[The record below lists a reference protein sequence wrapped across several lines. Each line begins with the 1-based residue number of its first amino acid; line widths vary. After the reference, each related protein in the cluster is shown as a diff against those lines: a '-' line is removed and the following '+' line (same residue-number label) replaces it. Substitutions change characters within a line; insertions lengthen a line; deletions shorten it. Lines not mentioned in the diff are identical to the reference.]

1 MIDLRRLCR
10 LTARRGQNN
19 FLYRFKKRAS
29 RRLPII
35 GGGGRLLHVDS
46 MTTSSI
52 SPSAPAPIRR
62 DRLTWAAYL
71 ALAQFTFFLNIQ
83 GNIIPF
89 LKDEFDLS
97 YRVVTLHPAAVA
109 AGLIVSGMFGER
121 LTRRYGRLWSVMA
134 GLAGMAL
141 GALAIIAAP
150 HPVVSIL
157 GCFLMGAV
165 GCLILIIVPTMLADW
180 HGANR
185 SVAIGE
191 ANGISYVASLTA
203 AMAVGLF
210 VAIGFGWRAALLLG
224 VVLAGLLLL
233 FLRGVPM
240 PAAKAPPAAS
250 EDDER
255 GGRLPLAY
263 WFYWLTIIAFVGVEQ
278 SVLVWATEFL
288 TRVKGVPVASAA
300 VTAGAFSFGMLVGR
314 LSSSVVLARIS
325 AARALYL
332 SAIITVPAFL
342 LFWGASSLPLAVFG
356 LFAVGLGCA
365 LQYPL
370 TLTKAIVTAGPFGEL
385 ATARASLGSGLSI
398 LIIPW
403 AIGALAD
410 HTGLW
415 VAMSM
420 LPLFTVAGVVFL
432 FAGERVVRR

>member
-1 MIDLRRLCR
+1 M
-10 LTARRGQNN
+10 TA
-19 FLYRFKKRAS
+19 
-29 RRLPII
+29 P
-35 GGGGRLLHVDS
+35 
-46 MTTSSI
+46 SI
-52 SPSAPAPIRR
+52 SPSVPAPIRR

-109 AGLIVSGMFGER
+109 AGLIVSGLFGER
-121 LTRRYGRLWSVMA
+121 LTRKYGRLWSVMV

-141 GALAIIAAP
+141 GALAIVVAP
-150 HPVVSIL
+150 NPVVSIL
-157 GCFLMGAV
+157 GCFVMGAV
-165 GCLILIIVPTMLADW
+165 GCLILIVVPTLLADW

-191 ANGISYVASLTA
+191 ANGVSYVASLTA

-210 VAIGFGWRAALLLG
+210 VAIGFGWRAALLFG

-240 PAAKAPPAAS
+240 PAAETPPANA
-250 EDDER
+250 DGAR
-255 GGRLPLAY
+255 GGHLPLAY
-263 WFYWLTIIAFVGVEQ
+263 WFYWLTLIAFVGVEQ

-300 VTAGAFSFGMLVGR
+300 ITAGAFSLGMLVGR
-314 LSSSVVLARIS
+314 LSSSLVLTRMT

-332 SAIITVPAFL
+332 SAILTVPAFF
-342 LFWGASSLPLAVFG
+342 LFWGAPGLTLAVIG

-385 ATARASLGSGLSI
+385 ATARASLASGLSI
-398 LIIPW
+398 LVIPW

-410 HTGLW
+410 HTGLSI
-415 VAMSM
+415 AMSA
-420 LPLFTVAGVVFL
+420 LPILIVAALVFL
-432 FAGERVVRR
+432 FAGERAARH

>member
-1 MIDLRRLCR
+1 M
-10 LTARRGQNN
+10 
-19 FLYRFKKRAS
+19 
-29 RRLPII
+29 
-35 GGGGRLLHVDS
+35 
-46 MTTSSI
+46 
-52 SPSAPAPIRR
+52 PAPIRR
-62 DRLTWAAYL
+62 DRLTWSAYL

-109 AGLIVSGMFGER
+109 AGLIVSGLFGER
-121 LTRRYGRLWSVMA
+121 LTRKHGRLWSVMV
-134 GLAGMAL
+134 GLIGMAL
-141 GALAIIAAP
+141 GAIAIILAP

-165 GCLILIIVPTMLADW
+165 GCLILIVVPTLLADW

-210 VAIGFGWRAALLLG
+210 VAIGLGWRAALLLG
-224 VVLAGLLLL
+224 VVLAGFLLL
-233 FLRGVPM
+233 FLRGTPM
-240 PAAKAPPAAS
+240 PAAQITPVAA
-250 EDDER
+250 DGGR

-300 VTAGAFSFGMLVGR
+300 IAAGAFSLGMLIGR
-314 LSSSVVLARIS
+314 LSSSLVLTRIT

-332 SAIITVPAFL
+332 SAVVTVPAFL
-342 LFWGASSLPLAVFG
+342 LFWGAPSLTLAIVG
-356 LFAVGLGCA
+356 LFTVGLGCA

-398 LIIPW
+398 LVIPW

-410 HTGLW
+410 QIGLW
-415 VAMSM
+415 AAMSV
-420 LPLFTVAGVVFL
+420 LPVFTIAALAFL
-432 FAGERVVRR
+432 FAGERTVRH

>member
-1 MIDLRRLCR
+1 M
-10 LTARRGQNN
+10 TA
-19 FLYRFKKRAS
+19 
-29 RRLPII
+29 P
-35 GGGGRLLHVDS
+35 
-46 MTTSSI
+46 SI
-52 SPSAPAPIRR
+52 SPSVPAPIRR

-109 AGLIVSGMFGER
+109 AGLIVSGLFGER
-121 LTRRYGRLWSVMA
+121 LTRKYGRLWSVVM

-141 GALAIIAAP
+141 GAIAIIAAP

-157 GCFLMGAV
+157 GCFMMGAV
-165 GCLILIIVPTMLADW
+165 GCLVLIVVPTLLADW

-210 VAIGFGWRAALLLG
+210 VAVGLGWRAALLLG

-240 PAAKAPPAAS
+240 PAANLPVATEAG
-250 EDDER
+250 DR
-255 GGRLPLAY
+255 GGRLPAAY
-263 WFYWLTIIAFVGVEQ
+263 WLYWLTIIAFVGVEQ

-288 TRVKGVPVASAA
+288 ARVKGVPMASAA
-300 VTAGAFSFGMLVGR
+300 IAAGAFSLGMLVGR
-314 LSSSVVLARIS
+314 LSSAFVLTRIT

-332 SAIITVPAFL
+332 SAIVTVPAFF
-342 LFWGASSLPLAVFG
+342 LFWSAPNLPVAVAG

-385 ATARASLGSGLSI
+385 ATARASLASGLSI
-398 LIIPW
+398 LVIPW

-410 HTGLW
+410 QTGLLA
-415 VAMSM
+415 AMSL
-420 LPLFTVAGVVFL
+420 LPLLIVAAVAFL
-432 FAGERVVRR
+432 FVGERLVRH

>member
-1 MIDLRRLCR
+1 M
-10 LTARRGQNN
+10 TA
-19 FLYRFKKRAS
+19 
-29 RRLPII
+29 P
-35 GGGGRLLHVDS
+35 
-46 MTTSSI
+46 SI
-52 SPSAPAPIRR
+52 SPSVPAPIRR

-109 AGLIVSGMFGER
+109 AGLIVSGLFGER
-121 LTRRYGRLWSVMA
+121 LTRKYGRLWSVMV
-134 GLAGMAL
+134 GLAGMAF
-141 GALAIIAAP
+141 GAIAIIVAP

-165 GCLILIIVPTMLADW
+165 GCLVLIVVPTLLADW

-191 ANGISYVASLTA
+191 ANGVSYVASLTA

-210 VAIGFGWRAALLLG
+210 VAVGLGWRAALLFG
-224 VVLAGLLLL
+224 VILAGLLLL

-240 PAAKAPPAAS
+240 PAATVPVAAGTG
-250 EDDER
+250 ER
-255 GGRLPLAY
+255 GGRLPTAY

-288 TRVKGVPVASAA
+288 ARVKGVPVASAA
-300 VTAGAFSFGMLVGR
+300 IAAGAFSLGMLVGR
-314 LSSSVVLARIS
+314 LSSAFVLTRVT

-332 SAIITVPAFL
+332 SAIVTVPAFF
-342 LFWGASSLPLAVFG
+342 LFWSAPNLPVAVVG

-370 TLTKAIVTAGPFGEL
+370 TLTKAIVTAGAFGEL
-385 ATARASLGSGLSI
+385 ATARASLASGLSI
-398 LIIPW
+398 LVIPW

-410 HTGLW
+410 QTGLLA
-415 VAMSM
+415 AMSL
-420 LPLFTVAGVVFL
+420 LPILIVAAVAFL
-432 FAGERVVRR
+432 FVGERLVRH

>member
-1 MIDLRRLCR
+1 M
-10 LTARRGQNN
+10 TAP
-19 FLYRFKKRAS
+19 S
-29 RRLPII
+29 
-35 GGGGRLLHVDS
+35 
-46 MTTSSI
+46 T
-52 SPSAPAPIRR
+52 SPSVPAPIRR

-109 AGLIVSGMFGER
+109 AGLIVSGLIGER
-121 LTRRYGRLWSVMA
+121 WTRRHGRLWSVVV

-141 GALAIIAAP
+141 GAIAIILAP
-150 HPVVSIL
+150 HPAVSIL

-165 GCLILIIVPTMLADW
+165 GCLVLIVVPTMLADW

-210 VAIGFGWRAALLLG
+210 VAVGLGWRAALLLG
-224 VVLAGLLLL
+224 VVLAGFLLL

-240 PAAKAPPAAS
+240 PAAKLPAAS
-250 EDDER
+250 DEDR
-255 GGRLPLAY
+255 SGGRLPRAY

-288 TRVKGVPVASAA
+288 ARVKGVPVASAA
-300 VTAGAFSFGMLVGR
+300 IAAGAFSLGMLVGR
-314 LSSSVVLARIS
+314 LSSSFILKRIK

-332 SAIITVPAFL
+332 SAIVTVPAFF
-342 LFWGASSLPLAVFG
+342 LFWSAPNMPVAVVG

-410 HTGLW
+410 RTGLL
-415 VAMSM
+415 AAISL
-420 LPLFTVAGVVFL
+420 LPFFTLAGVAFL
-432 FAGERVVRR
+432 MAGERAVRS

>member
-1 MIDLRRLCR
+1 M
-10 LTARRGQNN
+10 TA
-19 FLYRFKKRAS
+19 
-29 RRLPII
+29 P
-35 GGGGRLLHVDS
+35 
-46 MTTSSI
+46 SS
-52 SPSAPAPIRR
+52 SPSDPAPIRR

-109 AGLIVSGMFGER
+109 AGLIVSGLIGER
-121 LTRRYGRLWSVMA
+121 WTRRHGRLWSVVV
-134 GLAGMAL
+134 GLAGMAV
-141 GALAIIAAP
+141 GAVAIIFAP
-150 HPVVSIL
+150 HPAVSIL
-157 GCFLMGAV
+157 GCFVMGAV
-165 GCLILIIVPTMLADW
+165 GCLVLIVVPTMLADW

-191 ANGISYVASLTA
+191 ANGISYIASLTA

-210 VAIGFGWRAALLLG
+210 VAIGLGWRAALLLG
-224 VVLAGLLLL
+224 VVLAGFLLL

-240 PAAKAPPAAS
+240 PAAKQPVAA
-250 EDDER
+250 DENRR
-255 GGRLPLAY
+255 GGRLPRAY

-288 TRVKGVPVASAA
+288 ARVKGVPVASAA
-300 VTAGAFSFGMLVGR
+300 IAAGAFSLGMLVGR
-314 LSSSVVLARIS
+314 LSSAFILKRIK

-332 SAIITVPAFL
+332 SAIVTVPAFF
-342 LFWGASSLPLAVFG
+342 LFWSAPNLPVAVVG

-398 LIIPW
+398 LVIPW

-410 HTGLW
+410 RTGLW
-415 VAMSM
+415 AALSL
-420 LPLFTVAGVVFL
+420 LPLFTLAGVAFL
-432 FAGERVVRR
+432 VAGERAVRS

>member
-1 MIDLRRLCR
+1 M
-10 LTARRGQNN
+10 TAP
-19 FLYRFKKRAS
+19 S
-29 RRLPII
+29 
-35 GGGGRLLHVDS
+35 
-46 MTTSSI
+46 T
-52 SPSAPAPIRR
+52 SPSVPAPIRR

-109 AGLIVSGMFGER
+109 AGLIVSGLIGER
-121 LTRRYGRLWSVMA
+121 WTRRHGRLWSVVV

-141 GALAIIAAP
+141 GAIAIILAP
-150 HPVVSIL
+150 HPAVSIL

-165 GCLILIIVPTMLADW
+165 GCLVLIVVPTMLADW

-210 VAIGFGWRAALLLG
+210 VAVGLGWRAALLLG
-224 VVLAGLLLL
+224 VVLAGFLLL

-240 PAAKAPPAAS
+240 PAAKLPAAS
-250 EDDER
+250 DEDR
-255 GGRLPLAY
+255 SGGRLPRAY

-288 TRVKGVPVASAA
+288 ARVKGVPVASAA
-300 VTAGAFSFGMLVGR
+300 IAAGAFSLGMLVGR
-314 LSSSVVLARIS
+314 LSSSFILKRIK

-332 SAIITVPAFL
+332 SAIVTVPAFF
-342 LFWGASSLPLAVFG
+342 LFWSAPNMLVAVVG

-410 HTGLW
+410 RTGLL
-415 VAMSM
+415 AAISL
-420 LPLFTVAGVVFL
+420 LPFFTLAGVAFL
-432 FAGERVVRR
+432 MAGERAVRS

>member
-1 MIDLRRLCR
+1 
-10 LTARRGQNN
+10 
-19 FLYRFKKRAS
+19 
-29 RRLPII
+29 
-35 GGGGRLLHVDS
+35 
-46 MTTSSI
+46 MTVPSS
-52 SPSAPAPIRR
+52 SPSTPAPIRR

-109 AGLIVSGMFGER
+109 AGLIVSGLFGER
-121 LTRRYGRLWSVMA
+121 LTRRYGRLWSVMV

-141 GALAIIAAP
+141 GALAIVAAP

-165 GCLILIIVPTMLADW
+165 GCLILIVVPTMLADW

-240 PAAKAPPAAS
+240 PAADLPAAS
-250 EDDER
+250 TGEAR
-255 GGRLPLAY
+255 SGGRLPAAY
-263 WFYWLTIIAFVGVEQ
+263 WLYWLTIIAFVGVEQ

-288 TRVKGVPVASAA
+288 ARVKGVPVASAA
-300 VTAGAFSFGMLVGR
+300 IAAGAFSLGMLMGR
-314 LSSSVVLARIS
+314 LSSAFVLTRIT

-332 SAIITVPAFL
+332 SAVVTVPAFF
-342 LFWGASSLPLAVFG
+342 LFWGAPSLPLAVFG

-385 ATARASLGSGLSI
+385 ATARASLASGLSI
-398 LIIPW
+398 LVIPW

-410 HTGLW
+410 RTGLW
-415 VAMSM
+415 AAMSV
-420 LPLFTVAGVVFL
+420 LPLFIIAGVVFL
-432 FAGERVVRR
+432 FVGERIVRH

>member
-1 MIDLRRLCR
+1 M
-10 LTARRGQNN
+10 
-19 FLYRFKKRAS
+19 
-29 RRLPII
+29 
-35 GGGGRLLHVDS
+35 
-46 MTTSSI
+46 
-52 SPSAPAPIRR
+52 PAPIRR
-62 DRLTWAAYL
+62 DRLTWSAYL

-109 AGLIVSGMFGER
+109 AGLIVSGLFGER
-121 LTRRYGRLWSVMA
+121 LTRRHGRLWSMMA
-134 GLAGMAL
+134 GLIGMAL
-141 GALAIIAAP
+141 GAVAIILAP
-150 HPVVSIL
+150 HPIVSIL

-165 GCLILIIVPTMLADW
+165 GCLILIVVPTLLADW

-233 FLRGVPM
+233 FLRGTPM
-240 PAAKAPPAAS
+240 PAAQIAPVAA
-250 EDDER
+250 DGGR

-300 VTAGAFSFGMLVGR
+300 IAAGAFSLGMLIGR
-314 LSSSVVLARIS
+314 LSSSLVLTRIT

-332 SAIITVPAFL
+332 SAVVTVPAFL
-342 LFWGASSLPLAVFG
+342 LFWGAPSLTLAIIG

-410 HTGLW
+410 QIGLW
-415 VAMSM
+415 AAMSV
-420 LPLFTVAGVVFL
+420 LPAFTIAALVFL
-432 FAGERVVRR
+432 FAGERAVRH

>member
-1 MIDLRRLCR
+1 M
-10 LTARRGQNN
+10 TA
-19 FLYRFKKRAS
+19 LS
-29 RRLPII
+29 
-35 GGGGRLLHVDS
+35 S
-46 MTTSSI
+46 TSST
-52 SPSAPAPIRR
+52 PAPIRR

-109 AGLIVSGMFGER
+109 AGLIVSGLFGER
-121 LTRRYGRLWSVMA
+121 LTRTYGRLWSVMV
-134 GLAGMAL
+134 GLAGMAF
-141 GALAIIAAP
+141 GAVAIILAP
-150 HPVVSIL
+150 HPIVSIL

-165 GCLILIIVPTMLADW
+165 GCLILIVVPTLLADW

-210 VAIGFGWRAALLLG
+210 VAIGLGWRTALLLG

-240 PAAKAPPAAS
+240 PAAETPPAAA
-250 EDDER
+250 DGGQ
-255 GGRLPLAY
+255 GGRLPMAY

-278 SVLVWATEFL
+278 SVLVWTTEFL

-300 VTAGAFSFGMLVGR
+300 IAAGAFSLGMLVGR
-314 LSSSVVLARIS
+314 LSSSLVLTRIT

-332 SAIITVPAFL
+332 SAIVTVPAFF
-342 LFWGASSLPLAVFG
+342 LFWSAPSLPIAVIG

-385 ATARASLGSGLSI
+385 ATARASLASGLSI
-398 LIIPW
+398 LVIPW

-410 HTGLW
+410 HTGLSAALSVLPVLI
-415 VAMSM
+415 VA
-420 LPLFTVAGVVFL
+420 AAAFL
-432 FAGERVVRR
+432 FVGERVVRH

>member
-1 MIDLRRLCR
+1 M
-10 LTARRGQNN
+10 
-19 FLYRFKKRAS
+19 
-29 RRLPII
+29 
-35 GGGGRLLHVDS
+35 
-46 MTTSSI
+46 
-52 SPSAPAPIRR
+52 PAPIRR
-62 DRLTWAAYL
+62 DRLTWSAYL

-109 AGLIVSGMFGER
+109 AGLIVSGLFGER
-121 LTRRYGRLWSVMA
+121 LTRRHGRLWSMMA
-134 GLAGMAL
+134 GLIGMAL
-141 GALAIIAAP
+141 GAVAIILAP
-150 HPVVSIL
+150 HPIVSIL

-165 GCLILIIVPTMLADW
+165 GCLILIVVPTLLADW

-210 VAIGFGWRAALLLG
+210 VAVGFGWRAALLLG

-233 FLRGVPM
+233 FLRGTPM
-240 PAAKAPPAAS
+240 PAAQIAPVAA
-250 EDDER
+250 DGER

-300 VTAGAFSFGMLVGR
+300 IAAGAFSLGMLIGR
-314 LSSSVVLARIS
+314 LSSSLVLTRIT

-332 SAIITVPAFL
+332 SAVVTVPAFL
-342 LFWGASSLPLAVFG
+342 LFWGAPSLTLAIIG

-410 HTGLW
+410 QIGLW
-415 VAMSM
+415 AAMSV
-420 LPLFTVAGVVFL
+420 LPAFTIAALAFL
-432 FAGERVVRR
+432 FAGERAVRH

>member
-1 MIDLRRLCR
+1 
-10 LTARRGQNN
+10 
-19 FLYRFKKRAS
+19 
-29 RRLPII
+29 
-35 GGGGRLLHVDS
+35 

-121 LTRRYGRLWSVMA
+121 LTRKYGRLWSVMA

-157 GCFLMGAV
+157 GCFVMGAV
-165 GCLILIIVPTMLADW
+165 GCLILIIVPTLLADW

-191 ANGISYVASLTA
+191 ANGFSYVASLTA

-210 VAIGFGWRAALLLG
+210 VAIDFGWRAALLLG
-224 VVLAGLLLL
+224 VVLAGFLLL
-233 FLRGVPM
+233 FLRGTPM
-240 PAAKAPPAAS
+240 PAAETPPAAAS
-250 EDDER
+250 GR
-255 GGRLPLAY
+255 KGGHLPLAY
-263 WFYWLTIIAFVGVEQ
+263 WFYWLTLIAFVGVEQ
-278 SVLVWATEFL
+278 SVMVWATEFL
-288 TRVKGVPVASAA
+288 TRIKGVPVASAA

-314 LSSSVVLARIS
+314 FSSALVLARIS
-325 AARALYL
+325 SARALYL
-332 SAIITVPAFL
+332 SVVITVPAFL
-342 LFWGASSLPLAVFG
+342 LFWGAPSLPLAVFG

-403 AIGALAD
+403 VIGALAD

-415 VAMSM
+415 VALSV
-420 LPLFTVAGVVFL
+420 LPLFTIAGAAFL
-432 FAGERVVRR
+432 FAGEWAARR

>member
-1 MIDLRRLCR
+1 M
-10 LTARRGQNN
+10 TA
-19 FLYRFKKRAS
+19 
-29 RRLPII
+29 
-35 GGGGRLLHVDS
+35 
-46 MTTSSI
+46 SS
-52 SPSAPAPIRR
+52 STLSVPAPIRR

-109 AGLIVSGMFGER
+109 AGLIVSGLIGER
-121 LTRRYGRLWSVMA
+121 LTRRHGRLWSVVV
-134 GLAGMAL
+134 GLAGMAI
-141 GALAIIAAP
+141 GALAIVVAP

-165 GCLILIIVPTMLADW
+165 GCLVLIIVPNLLADW

-210 VAIGFGWRAALLLG
+210 VAIGLGWRAALLLG
-224 VVLAGLLLL
+224 VVLAGLLLV

-240 PAAKAPPAAS
+240 PAAETPVATAG
-250 EDDER
+250 EGGH
-255 GGRLPLAY
+255 GGRLPTAY
-263 WFYWLTIIAFVGVEQ
+263 WFYWLAIIAFVGVEQ

-288 TRVKGVPVASAA
+288 ARVKGVPVASAA
-300 VTAGAFSFGMLVGR
+300 ITAGAFSLGMLVGR
-314 LSSSVVLARIS
+314 LSSAFVLTRMT

-332 SAIITVPAFL
+332 SALLTVPAFF
-342 LFWGASSLPLAVFG
+342 LFWGSPSLTLTVIG

-385 ATARASLGSGLSI
+385 ATARGSLASGLSI
-398 LIIPW
+398 LIVPW

-410 HTGLW
+410 HTGLS
-415 VAMSM
+415 AAISL
-420 LPLFTVAGVVFL
+420 LPLLTVAAVAFL
-432 FAGERVVRR
+432 FAGERAVRR

>member
-1 MIDLRRLCR
+1 M
-10 LTARRGQNN
+10 TA
-19 FLYRFKKRAS
+19 
-29 RRLPII
+29 P
-35 GGGGRLLHVDS
+35 
-46 MTTSSI
+46 SI

-121 LTRRYGRLWSVMA
+121 LTRRYGRLWSVVV

-141 GALAIIAAP
+141 GAIAIIVAP

-165 GCLILIIVPTMLADW
+165 GCMVLIVVPTLLADW

-210 VAIGFGWRAALLLG
+210 VAIGLGWRAALLLG
-224 VVLAGLLLL
+224 VVLAGFLLL
-233 FLRGVPM
+233 FLRGTPM
-240 PAAKAPPAAS
+240 PVAEAPPAAT
-250 EDDER
+250 EGQR
-255 GGRLPLAY
+255 GGRLPSAY

-300 VTAGAFSFGMLVGR
+300 ITAGAFSFGMLVGR
-314 LSSSVVLARIS
+314 LSSAFILTRIT

-332 SAIITVPAFL
+332 SAIVTVPAFF
-342 LFWGASSLPLAVFG
+342 LFWGAPNLPVAVVG

-385 ATARASLGSGLSI
+385 ATARASLASGLSI
-398 LIIPW
+398 LVIPW
-403 AIGALAD
+403 VIGALAD
-410 HTGLW
+410 HVGLS
-415 VAMSM
+415 AAISL
-420 LPLFTVAGVVFL
+420 LPLFTVAAAVFL
-432 FAGERVVRR
+432 FAGERAVRH

>member
-1 MIDLRRLCR
+1 M
-10 LTARRGQNN
+10 TA
-19 FLYRFKKRAS
+19 
-29 RRLPII
+29 P
-35 GGGGRLLHVDS
+35 
-46 MTTSSI
+46 SI
-52 SPSAPAPIRR
+52 SPSVPAPIRR

-109 AGLIVSGMFGER
+109 AGLIVCGLFGER
-121 LTRRYGRLWSVMA
+121 LTRRYGRLWSVML

-141 GALAIIAAP
+141 GAVAIIAAP
-150 HPVVSIL
+150 HPAVSIL

-165 GCLILIIVPTMLADW
+165 GCLVLIVVPTLLADW

-240 PAAKAPPAAS
+240 PAAAPVTV
-250 EDDER
+250 ETGNR
-255 GGRLPLAY
+255 GGRLPAAY
-263 WFYWLTIIAFVGVEQ
+263 WLYWLTIIAFVGVEQ

-288 TRVKGVPVASAA
+288 VRVKEVPVASAA
-300 VTAGAFSFGMLVGR
+300 IAAGAFSLGMLVGR
-314 LSSSVVLARIS
+314 LSSAFVLTRVA

-332 SAIITVPAFL
+332 SAIVTVPAFF
-342 LFWGASSLPLAVFG
+342 LFWSAPNLPVAVVG

-385 ATARASLGSGLSI
+385 ATARASLASGLSI
-398 LIIPW
+398 LVIPW

-410 HTGLW
+410 RVGLLTAIS
-415 VAMSM
+415 V
-420 LPLFTVAGVVFL
+420 LPILTVAAVAFL
-432 FAGERVVRR
+432 FVGERLARR

>member
-1 MIDLRRLCR
+1 M
-10 LTARRGQNN
+10 TAPTN
-19 FLYRFKKRAS
+19 
-29 RRLPII
+29 
-35 GGGGRLLHVDS
+35 
-46 MTTSSI
+46 
-52 SPSAPAPIRR
+52 SPSVPTPIRR

-109 AGLIVSGMFGER
+109 AGLIVSGLIGER
-121 LTRRYGRLWSVMA
+121 WTRRHGRLWSVVV

-141 GALAIIAAP
+141 GAIAIILAP
-150 HPVVSIL
+150 HPAVSIL

-165 GCLILIIVPTMLADW
+165 GCLVLIVVPTTLADW

-210 VAIGFGWRAALLLG
+210 AAIGLGWRAALLLG
-224 VVLAGLLLL
+224 AVLAGFLLL

-240 PAAKAPPAAS
+240 PAAKQPVAA
-250 EDDER
+250 DENR
-255 GGRLPLAY
+255 GGGRLPRAY

-288 TRVKGVPVASAA
+288 ARVKGVPVASAA
-300 VTAGAFSFGMLVGR
+300 IAAGAFSLGMLVGR
-314 LSSSVVLARIS
+314 LSSAFILKRIT

-332 SAIITVPAFL
+332 SAIITLPAFF
-342 LFWGASSLPLAVFG
+342 LFWSAPTLPVAVVG

-398 LIIPW
+398 LVIPW

-410 HTGLW
+410 RTGLW
-415 VAMSM
+415 AAISL
-420 LPLFTVAGVVFL
+420 LPLFTLAGVAFL
-432 FAGERVVRR
+432 VAGERAVRS

>member
-1 MIDLRRLCR
+1 M
-10 LTARRGQNN
+10 
-19 FLYRFKKRAS
+19 
-29 RRLPII
+29 
-35 GGGGRLLHVDS
+35 
-46 MTTSSI
+46 
-52 SPSAPAPIRR
+52 PAPIRR
-62 DRLTWAAYL
+62 DRLTWSAYL

-109 AGLIVSGMFGER
+109 AGLIVSGLFGER
-121 LTRRYGRLWSVMA
+121 LTRRHGRLWSMMA
-134 GLAGMAL
+134 GLIGMAL
-141 GALAIIAAP
+141 GAVAIILAP
-150 HPVVSIL
+150 HPIVSIL

-165 GCLILIIVPTMLADW
+165 GCLILIVVPTLLADW

-233 FLRGVPM
+233 FLRGTPM
-240 PAAKAPPAAS
+240 PAAQIAPVAA
-250 EDDER
+250 DGGR

-300 VTAGAFSFGMLVGR
+300 IAAGAFSLGMLIGR
-314 LSSSVVLARIS
+314 LSSSLVLTRIT

-332 SAIITVPAFL
+332 SAVVTVPAFL
-342 LFWGASSLPLAVFG
+342 LFWGAPSLTLAIIG

-410 HTGLW
+410 QIGLW
-415 VAMSM
+415 AAMSV
-420 LPLFTVAGVVFL
+420 LPAFTIAALAFL
-432 FAGERVVRR
+432 FAGERAVRH

>member
-1 MIDLRRLCR
+1 M
-10 LTARRGQNN
+10 TA
-19 FLYRFKKRAS
+19 
-29 RRLPII
+29 P
-35 GGGGRLLHVDS
+35 
-46 MTTSSI
+46 SI
-52 SPSAPAPIRR
+52 SPSVPAPIRR

-89 LKDEFDLS
+89 LKDEFGLS

-109 AGLIVSGMFGER
+109 AGLIVCGLFGER
-121 LTRRYGRLWSVMA
+121 LTRRYGRLWSVML

-141 GALAIIAAP
+141 GAVAIIAAP

-165 GCLILIIVPTMLADW
+165 GCLVLIVVPTLLADW

-240 PAAKAPPAAS
+240 PAAKVPVAT
-250 EDDER
+250 DTGNR
-255 GGRLPLAY
+255 GGRLPAAY
-263 WFYWLTIIAFVGVEQ
+263 WLYWLTIIAFVGVEQ

-288 TRVKGVPVASAA
+288 VRVKEVPVASAA
-300 VTAGAFSFGMLVGR
+300 IAAGAFSLGMLVGR
-314 LSSSVVLARIS
+314 LSSAFVLTRIA

-332 SAIITVPAFL
+332 SAIVTVPAFF
-342 LFWGASSLPLAVFG
+342 LFWSAPNLPVAVVG

-385 ATARASLGSGLSI
+385 ATARASLASGLSI
-398 LIIPW
+398 LVIPW

-410 HTGLW
+410 RVGLLTAIS
-415 VAMSM
+415 V
-420 LPLFTVAGVVFL
+420 LPILTVAAVAFL
-432 FAGERVVRR
+432 FVGERLARQ

>member
-1 MIDLRRLCR
+1 M
-10 LTARRGQNN
+10 TA
-19 FLYRFKKRAS
+19 LS
-29 RRLPII
+29 
-35 GGGGRLLHVDS
+35 S
-46 MTTSSI
+46 TSST
-52 SPSAPAPIRR
+52 PAPIRR

-109 AGLIVSGMFGER
+109 AGLIVSGLFGER
-121 LTRRYGRLWSVMA
+121 LTRTYGRLWSVMV

-141 GALAIIAAP
+141 GAVAIILAP
-150 HPVVSIL
+150 HPIVSIL

-165 GCLILIIVPTMLADW
+165 GCLILIVVPTLLADW

-210 VAIGFGWRAALLLG
+210 VAIGLGWRTALLLG

-240 PAAKAPPAAS
+240 PAAETPPAAS
-250 EDDER
+250 DGGQ
-255 GGRLPLAY
+255 GGRLPMAY

-278 SVLVWATEFL
+278 SVLVWTTEFL

-300 VTAGAFSFGMLVGR
+300 IAAGAFSLGMLVGR
-314 LSSSVVLARIS
+314 LSSSLVLTRIT

-332 SAIITVPAFL
+332 SAIVTVPAFF
-342 LFWGASSLPLAVFG
+342 LFWSAPSLPIAVIG

-385 ATARASLGSGLSI
+385 ATARASLASGLSI
-398 LIIPW
+398 LVIPW

-410 HTGLW
+410 HTGLSAALSVLPVLI
-415 VAMSM
+415 VA
-420 LPLFTVAGVVFL
+420 AAAFL
-432 FAGERVVRR
+432 FVGERVVRH

>member
-1 MIDLRRLCR
+1 
-10 LTARRGQNN
+10 
-19 FLYRFKKRAS
+19 
-29 RRLPII
+29 
-35 GGGGRLLHVDS
+35 
-46 MTTSSI
+46 MT
-52 SPSAPAPIRR
+52 SPSSTLSAPVPIRR

-109 AGLIVSGMFGER
+109 AGLIVSGLFGER
-121 LTRRYGRLWSVMA
+121 LTRRCGRRWSMVI
-134 GLAGMAL
+134 GLAGMAA
-141 GALAIIAAP
+141 GALAIIVAP
-150 HPVVSIL
+150 NPVVSIL

-165 GCLILIIVPTMLADW
+165 GCLVLIVVPTLLADW

-185 SVAIGE
+185 SVVIGE

-224 VVLAGLLLL
+224 VVLAGLLLV
-233 FLRGVPM
+233 FLRGTPM
-240 PAAKAPPAAS
+240 PAAAATPAATVG
-250 EDDER
+250 ERR
-255 GGRLPLAY
+255 GGHLKVAS

-300 VTAGAFSFGMLVGR
+300 VTAGAFSLGMLVGR
-314 LSSSVVLARIS
+314 LSSAFVLSRIT

-332 SAIITVPAFL
+332 SALITVPAFFV
-342 LFWGASSLPLAVFG
+342 FWGSPSLPVAVIG

-385 ATARASLGSGLSI
+385 ATARASLASGLSI
-398 LIIPW
+398 LIVPW
-403 AIGALAD
+403 SIGALAD
-410 HTGLW
+410 RVGLSS
-415 VAMSM
+415 AISM
-420 LPLFTVAGVVFL
+420 LPLLIVVAALFL
-432 FAGERVVRR
+432 FIGERAVRR

>member
-1 MIDLRRLCR
+1 M
-10 LTARRGQNN
+10 TA
-19 FLYRFKKRAS
+19 
-29 RRLPII
+29 P
-35 GGGGRLLHVDS
+35 
-46 MTTSSI
+46 SI
-52 SPSAPAPIRR
+52 SPSVPAPIRR

-109 AGLIVSGMFGER
+109 AGLIVCGLFGER
-121 LTRRYGRLWSVMA
+121 LTRRYGRLWSVML

-141 GALAIIAAP
+141 GAVAIIAAP

-165 GCLILIIVPTMLADW
+165 GCLVLIVVPTLLADW

-240 PAAKAPPAAS
+240 PAAVPVAVEAGN
-250 EDDER
+250 R
-255 GGRLPLAY
+255 GGRLPAAY
-263 WFYWLTIIAFVGVEQ
+263 WLYWLTIIAFVGVEQ

-288 TRVKGVPVASAA
+288 VRVKEVPVASAA
-300 VTAGAFSFGMLVGR
+300 IAAGAFSLGMLVGR
-314 LSSSVVLARIS
+314 LSSAFVLTRIA

-332 SAIITVPAFL
+332 SAIVTVPAFF
-342 LFWGASSLPLAVFG
+342 LFWSAPNLPVAVVG

-385 ATARASLGSGLSI
+385 ATARASLASGLSI
-398 LIIPW
+398 LVIPW

-410 HTGLW
+410 RVGLLTAIS
-415 VAMSM
+415 V
-420 LPLFTVAGVVFL
+420 LPILTVAAVAFL
-432 FAGERVVRR
+432 FVGERLARQ

>member
-1 MIDLRRLCR
+1 MIV
-10 LTARRGQNN
+10 
-19 FLYRFKKRAS
+19 
-29 RRLPII
+29 P
-35 GGGGRLLHVDS
+35 
-46 MTTSSI
+46 SS
-52 SPSAPAPIRR
+52 SPSVPAPIRR

-109 AGLIVSGMFGER
+109 AGLIVSGLFGER
-121 LTRRYGRLWSVMA
+121 LTRKYGRLWSVMV

-141 GALAIIAAP
+141 GALAIVFAP
-150 HPVVSIL
+150 NPVVSIL

-165 GCLILIIVPTMLADW
+165 GCLVLIVVPTLLADW

-191 ANGISYVASLTA
+191 ANGVSYVASLTA

-210 VAIGFGWRAALLLG
+210 VAIGFGWRAALLFG
-224 VVLAGLLLL
+224 VVLAGLLLV
-233 FLRGVPM
+233 FLRGTPM
-240 PAAKAPPAAS
+240 PAAATPVAAS
-250 EDDER
+250 GEVGH

-300 VTAGAFSFGMLVGR
+300 ITAGAFSLGMLVGR
-314 LSSSVVLARIS
+314 LSSAFVLTRITS
-325 AARALYL
+325 ARALYL
-332 SAIITVPAFL
+332 SAVVTVPAFF
-342 LFWGASSLPLAVFG
+342 LFWGAPSLTLAVIG

-385 ATARASLGSGLSI
+385 ATARASLASGLSI
-398 LIIPW
+398 LIVPW

-410 HTGLW
+410 HTGLS
-415 VAMSM
+415 VAISA
-420 LPLFTVAGVVFL
+420 LPILTVAGAVFL
-432 FAGERVVRR
+432 FAGERVVHR

>member
-1 MIDLRRLCR
+1 M
-10 LTARRGQNN
+10 TAPS
-19 FLYRFKKRAS
+19 L
-29 RRLPII
+29 
-35 GGGGRLLHVDS
+35 
-46 MTTSSI
+46 
-52 SPSAPAPIRR
+52 SPSIPAPIRR

-109 AGLIVSGMFGER
+109 AGLIVSGLFGER
-121 LTRRYGRLWSVMA
+121 LTRRYGRPRSVMF

-141 GALAIIAAP
+141 GAVAITAAP

-165 GCLILIIVPTMLADW
+165 GCLVLIVVPTLLADW

-191 ANGISYVASLTA
+191 ANGVSYVASLTA

-240 PAAKAPPAAS
+240 PAPKEPATV
-250 EDDER
+250 ETGGH
-255 GGRLPLAY
+255 GGRLPMAY
-263 WFYWLTIIAFVGVEQ
+263 WLYWLTIIAFVGVEQ

-288 TRVKGVPVASAA
+288 VRVKDVPVASAA
-300 VTAGAFSFGMLVGR
+300 IAAGAFSLGMLVGR
-314 LSSSVVLARIS
+314 LSSAFVLTRIT

-332 SAIITVPAFL
+332 SAIVTVPAFF
-342 LFWGASSLPLAVFG
+342 LFWGAPSLLVAVVG

-385 ATARASLGSGLSI
+385 ATARASLASGLSI

-410 HTGLW
+410 HVG
-415 VAMSM
+415 
-420 LPLFTVAGVVFL
+420 LFTAISALPILIVAAVGFL
-432 FAGERVVRR
+432 FVGERLVRH

>member
-1 MIDLRRLCR
+1 M
-10 LTARRGQNN
+10 TA
-19 FLYRFKKRAS
+19 
-29 RRLPII
+29 P
-35 GGGGRLLHVDS
+35 
-46 MTTSSI
+46 SI
-52 SPSAPAPIRR
+52 SPSMPAPIRR
-62 DRLTWAAYL
+62 DRLTWSAYL

-109 AGLIVSGMFGER
+109 AGLIVSGLFGER
-121 LTRRYGRLWSVMA
+121 LTRKHGRLWSVMV
-134 GLAGMAL
+134 GLIGMAL
-141 GALAIIAAP
+141 GAIAIILAP

-165 GCLILIIVPTMLADW
+165 GCLILIVVPTLLADW

-210 VAIGFGWRAALLLG
+210 VAIGLGWRAALLLG
-224 VVLAGLLLL
+224 VVLAGFLLL
-233 FLRGVPM
+233 FLRGTPM
-240 PAAKAPPAAS
+240 PAAQITPVAA
-250 EDDER
+250 DGGR

-300 VTAGAFSFGMLVGR
+300 IAAGAFSLGMLIGR
-314 LSSSVVLARIS
+314 LSSSLVLTRIT

-332 SAIITVPAFL
+332 SAVVTVPAFL
-342 LFWGASSLPLAVFG
+342 LFWGAPSLTLAIVG
-356 LFAVGLGCA
+356 LFTVGLGCA

-398 LIIPW
+398 LVIPW

-410 HTGLW
+410 QIGLW
-415 VAMSM
+415 AAMSV
-420 LPLFTVAGVVFL
+420 LPVFTIAALAFL
-432 FAGERVVRR
+432 FAGERTVRH

>member
-1 MIDLRRLCR
+1 M
-10 LTARRGQNN
+10 TA
-19 FLYRFKKRAS
+19 
-29 RRLPII
+29 P
-35 GGGGRLLHVDS
+35 
-46 MTTSSI
+46 SI
-52 SPSAPAPIRR
+52 SPSVPAPIRR

-109 AGLIVSGMFGER
+109 AGLIVSGLFGER
-121 LTRRYGRLWSVMA
+121 LTRKYGRLWSVMV

-141 GALAIIAAP
+141 GALAIVVAP

-157 GCFLMGAV
+157 GCFVMGAV
-165 GCLILIIVPTMLADW
+165 GCLILIVVPTLLADW

-191 ANGISYVASLTA
+191 ANGVSYVASLTA

-210 VAIGFGWRAALLLG
+210 VAIGFGWRAALLFG

-240 PAAKAPPAAS
+240 PAAKTPPAIVDGA
-250 EDDER
+250 R

-288 TRVKGVPVASAA
+288 SRVKGVPVASAA
-300 VTAGAFSFGMLVGR
+300 ITAGAFSLGMLVGR
-314 LSSSVVLARIS
+314 LSSSLVLTRMT

-332 SAIITVPAFL
+332 SAIFTVPAFF
-342 LFWGASSLPLAVFG
+342 LFWGAPGLTLAVIG

-385 ATARASLGSGLSI
+385 ATARASLASGLSI
-398 LIIPW
+398 LVIPW

-410 HTGLW
+410 HTGLS
-415 VAMSM
+415 VAMSA
-420 LPLFTVAGVVFL
+420 LPILIVAAMAFL
-432 FAGERVVRR
+432 FAGERAVRH

>member
-1 MIDLRRLCR
+1 
-10 LTARRGQNN
+10 
-19 FLYRFKKRAS
+19 
-29 RRLPII
+29 
-35 GGGGRLLHVDS
+35 
-46 MTTSSI
+46 MTTSST
-52 SPSAPAPIRR
+52 SPSVAAPIRR

-109 AGLIVSGMFGER
+109 AGLIVSGLFGER
-121 LTRRYGRLWSVMA
+121 LTRKFGRLWSVMA

-141 GALAIIAAP
+141 GALAIIVAP

-157 GCFLMGAV
+157 GCFVMGAV
-165 GCLILIIVPTMLADW
+165 GCLILIIIPTLLADW

-224 VVLAGLLLL
+224 VVLAGLLLV
-233 FLRGVPM
+233 FLRGTPM
-240 PAAKAPPAAS
+240 PAAETPPASAG
-250 EDDER
+250 DGQ

-288 TRVKGVPVASAA
+288 ARIKGVPVASAA

-314 LSSSVVLARIS
+314 LSSALVLARIS

-342 LFWGASSLPLAVFG
+342 LFWGASSLPLAVLG

-403 AIGALAD
+403 MIGALAD
-410 HTGLW
+410 RTGLW
-415 VAMSM
+415 AAMSV
-420 LPLFTVAGVVFL
+420 LPVFTIVGAVFL
-432 FAGERVVRR
+432 FVGERAARR

>member
-1 MIDLRRLCR
+1 MTI
-10 LTARRGQNN
+10 
-19 FLYRFKKRAS
+19 AS
-29 RRLPII
+29 RTP
-35 GGGGRLLHVDS
+35 
-46 MTTSSI
+46 
-52 SPSAPAPIRR
+52 PAPTAIRR

-109 AGLIVSGMFGER
+109 AGLIVSGLIGER
-121 LTRRYGRLWSVMA
+121 LTRRYGRLWSVMV
-134 GLAGMAL
+134 GLAGMAV
-141 GALAIIAAP
+141 GALAIVVAP
-150 HPVVSIL
+150 NPVVSIL
-157 GCFLMGAV
+157 GCFLMGTV
-165 GCLILIIVPTMLADW
+165 GCLVLIVVPTLLADW

-191 ANGISYVASLTA
+191 ANGVSYVASLTA

-240 PAAKAPPAAS
+240 PDAAATPVAVPGEAG
-250 EDDER
+250 R
-255 GGRLPLAY
+255 GGRLPAAY
-263 WFYWLTIIAFVGVEQ
+263 WFYWLAIMAFVGVEQ

-288 TRVKGVPVASAA
+288 ARVKGVPVASAA
-300 VTAGAFSFGMLVGR
+300 VTAGAFSLGMLVGR
-314 LSSSVVLARIS
+314 LSSAVVLTRITS
-325 AARALYL
+325 ARALYL
-332 SAIITVPAFL
+332 SAIITVPAFFV
-342 LFWGASSLPLAVFG
+342 FWGSPSLPIAVIG

-370 TLTKAIVTAGPFGEL
+370 TLTKAIVIAGPFGEL
-385 ATARASLGSGLSI
+385 ATARASLASGLSI
-398 LIIPW
+398 LVVPW

-410 HTGLW
+410 HMGLS
-415 VAMSM
+415 AAISM
-420 LPLFTVAGVVFL
+420 LPLFTVAAVVFL
-432 FAGERVVRR
+432 FVGERAVRR

>member
-1 MIDLRRLCR
+1 M
-10 LTARRGQNN
+10 
-19 FLYRFKKRAS
+19 
-29 RRLPII
+29 
-35 GGGGRLLHVDS
+35 
-46 MTTSSI
+46 
-52 SPSAPAPIRR
+52 PAPIRR
-62 DRLTWAAYL
+62 DRLTWSAYL

-109 AGLIVSGMFGER
+109 AGLIVSGLFGER
-121 LTRRYGRLWSVMA
+121 LTRRHGRLWSMMA
-134 GLAGMAL
+134 GLIGMAL
-141 GALAIIAAP
+141 GAVAIILAP
-150 HPVVSIL
+150 HPIVSIL

-165 GCLILIIVPTMLADW
+165 GCLILIVVPTLLADW

-210 VAIGFGWRAALLLG
+210 VAVGFGWRAALLLG

-233 FLRGVPM
+233 FLRGTPM
-240 PAAKAPPAAS
+240 PAAQIAPVAA
-250 EDDER
+250 DGGR

-300 VTAGAFSFGMLVGR
+300 IAAGAFSLGMLIGR
-314 LSSSVVLARIS
+314 LSSSLVLTRIT

-332 SAIITVPAFL
+332 SAVVTVPAFL
-342 LFWGASSLPLAVFG
+342 LFWGAPSLTLAIIG

-410 HTGLW
+410 QIGLW
-415 VAMSM
+415 AAMSV
-420 LPLFTVAGVVFL
+420 LPAFTIAALAFL
-432 FAGERVVRR
+432 FAGERAVRH